1 MTIFWRWCLTLQLMV
16 AAHGFMALPAYAED
30 YQSLDS
36 ITAAAVAAGETSA
49 RQRGYNKVSVNVRAL
64 DQRLRLPL
72 CNKPLSTSIP
82 QSDQI
87 LGSVSIGVACTGSK
101 PWTIYIRT
109 HISAQRSVPVLA
121 RTLARNTIITKAD
134 LKLVDQSVEGSTPGM
149 VFDPQQIIGMELT
162 RSLNAGSTVR
172 ISHLRPPKV
181 IKRGQQ
187 VTLVTGLGGLE
198 VRIQGKALRD
208 AAAGERVAVT
218 NLSSGK
224 QIEGTAHS
232 DGTVSVP

>member
-16 AAHGFMALPAYAED
+16 AGHCFMALPANAED

-49 RQRGYNKVSVNVRAL
+49 RQHGYNKVSVNVRAL

-72 CNKPLSTSIP
+72 CSNPLSTSIP

-87 LGSVSIGVACTGSK
+87 LGSVSIGIGCTGSK

-121 RTLARNTIITKAD
+121 RTLARNTIITEAD
-134 LKLVDQSVEGSTPGM
+134 IKLIDQSVEGSTPGL

-162 RSLNAGSTVR
+162 RPLNAGSTVR

-187 VTLVTGLGGLE
+187 VTLVSGFDGLE

-232 DGTVSVP
+232 DGTVTVP